1 MMQKTQLA
9 LALATVLGV
18 AFHGVA
24 FSEETTTTEKKAA
37 TKETKSTAK
46 KHGKKSTEKSAK
58 TEKTE
63 KTTTKPE

>member
-24 FSEETTTTEKKAA
+24 FGDETTTEKKAT
-37 TKETKSTAK
+37 TKETKTTGK

>member
-1 MMQKTQLA
+1 MQKTQLA
-9 LALATVLGV
+9 LALATVLGL

-24 FSEETTTTEKKAA
+24 FSEETTTEKKAT
-37 TKETKSTAK
+37 TKETKNCAK
-46 KHGKKSTEKSAK
+46 KHGKKCTEKSAK